1 MKLSKQQAR
10 DHATARDL
18 VEAHRPLTEDEAEF
32 VLDHWQEAATARN
45 ALDGAFFTPAG
56 LGTDLAVEVVGHRV
70 IDLCAGIGRLAW
82 SWRNLARARGRYEV
96 VCVERNP
103 LYVEVGR
110 KVLPEARWIC
120 ADIFHLPG
128 DLRTFDTAMANP
140 PFGSTERTGN
150 APRYTGR
157 RFEYHA
163 IDVAADLAPHGVFI
177 VPQESAPFR
186 DSGRPY
192 FTEERD
198 EECERFE
205 RQTGIRLGNNCG
217 INTSGY
223 ADQWHGVAPRIEV
236 VLADFATRQSPTGR
250 KPVSTQI
257 APQAPRPVRRAAV
270 GPEPVG
276 TLF

>member
-1 MKLSKQQAR
+1 M
-10 DHATARDL
+10 
-18 VEAHRPLTEDEAEF
+18 
-32 VLDHWQEAATARN
+32 
-45 ALDGAFFTPAG
+45 
-56 LGTDLAVEVVGHRV
+56 
-70 IDLCAGIGRLAW
+70 
-82 SWRNLARARGRYEV
+82 

-110 KVLPEARWIC
+110 KVLPEARWVC

-128 DLRTFDTAMANP
+128 DLGTFDTAMANP

-205 RQTGIRLGNNCG
+205 RQTGIQLGNNCG

-223 ADQWHGVAPRIEV
+223 AEQWHGVAPRIEV
-236 VLADFATRQSPTGR
+236 VLADFANRQSPTGP

-270 GPEPVG
+270 RPEPVG